1 MRITRFS
8 DNNGVRIHLFRKII
22 NLYFVRHKNYL
33 DGEVIF
39 FISKNYYVHLLFEW
53 FPSVRELFQFD
64 LTLNRFRLSLFGIK
78 FSINFD
84 KVDSVSKNYY
94 AEDNYIQFYIDSG
107 AIKIKDDEKQEVD
120 DGDDKKQNPVILKE
134 YFVSKYLR
142 IYNEDSLNHKF
153 DLTLELNLFKT
164 YPLKVNLGQSFF
176 GDREW
181 LGCHIDINFR
191 KFPPNILF
199 QFWLLKQELAF
210 SANKKVEFLY
220 KFSFEESYPDQINEH
235 GFLFQK
241 LNLQTLKQINPNDV
255 MFVAATVPG
264 GMGFAKTARFFVVE
278 DNEIKQ
284 YFIELLNN
292 EIVEEVQTIFSPIT
306 KIYPWTG
313 GLDEEFFEKWRRI
326 RMGVGNK
333 LIIRKEFYDGVKK
346 ELLGEETR
354 KTIPY
359 IYTHWC
365 QVAHQTLQNVL
376 TEREK

>member
-94 AEDNYIQFYIDSG
+94 AEDDYIQFYIDSG

-210 SANKKVEFLY
+210 SANKKVEFSY